1 MEVSILV
8 WIMAIQLTHRI
19 IIPFSKGHDIS
30 SSVGFDDS
38 MRLVGWTNIET
49 GEVKSPYPDLNPKD
63 YKMYRLMRH
72 QEGFMG

>member
-30 SSVGFDDS
+30 SSVGYCFIANKQVLPQPQS
-38 MRLVGWTNIET
+38 WHISNSSHAFPFINRLLLGN
-49 GEVKSPYPDLNPKD
+49 SLH
-63 YKMYRLMRH
+63 R
-72 QEGFMG
+72 